1 MKYKSILAS
10 TAHAKL
16 RVRTLGLLAG
26 VAAIAATAGPAAAQL
41 ALFRSRRERLMISRA
56 GCSLRS
62 TSASPTR

>member
-26 VAAIAATAGPAAAQL
+26 VAAIAATAGPAAAQV
-41 ALFRSRRERLMISRA
+41 
-56 GCSLRS
+56 
-62 TSASPTR
+62 TRDVYSGPDGSG